1 MAIRVEGLERVR
13 QTIQRA
19 YELAEAEVIRRLS
32 RLGEEC
38 VSMIRDRSAAE
49 SWLDQTGNLRNS
61 IGYVVVRRGDT
72 LHEAGFGAAHTK
84 PQEPKASKRGGGRK
98 GGKSSTIRADPAQ
111 GAIEG
116 RAVAQR
122 AAEELKGQDYA
133 LILVAG
139 MHYAVYVEAMEHKD
153 VLAATEVKARAK
165 MPEVAR
171 RLTNSII
178 TQISKL

>member
-13 QTIQRA
+13 QTLQRA

-38 VSMIRDRSAAE
+38 VSMIRDRSAEE
-49 SWLDQTGNLRNS
+49 SWLDHTGNLRNS

-84 PQEPKASKRGGGRK
+84 PQEPKTSSKRGGGR
-98 GGKSSTIRADPAQ
+98 KSSTIRADPAQ

-122 AAEELKGQDYA
+122 AAEELKGRDYA